1 MDSSKFF
8 AALAIV
14 FVLALGFLASVSNTE
29 ASAQG
34 DDRWYVG
41 EGVEQDTFVT
51 YRIQDIGTN
60 NRVPF
65 LITIYFQEQDEDGV
79 WIAPT
84 FVVTQGKV
92 LEGTLRLAE
101 TSLVPLA
108 GGDLVPSEMRPY
120 VSGYQNTLTFL
131 EAYAPK
137 TAPKSLSQISWGN
150 VAGTGASPISPAGK
164 ETVTV
169 EGGTFDTT
177 VISYSRGSTVNKI
190 WVADNFPYPVKAL
203 VYAEVTSPPAPV
215 RYEFELIEQ
224 GQGRPEAPTSEE
236 EIPTPPIRRSTVT
249 ELYQIELD
257 WEPVSIMPEQE
268 VEFGISFFDQAGLPE
283 QRVSY
288 DFIVTDSQGNTLL
301 EKKNQLAD
309 DGMGFQKATF
319 ADGGGKTI
327 TVKIIAVG
335 GVDTSQFIESADFNI
350 VVVPEFPVSAAIV
363 AAVVIG
369 LAVAITRLRG
379 STSLGSVFG
388 GRNPL

>member
-101 TSLVPLA
+101 SSLVPLA

-164 ETVTV
+164 EAVTV
-169 EGGTFDTT
+169 EGGTFDAT
-177 VISYSRGSTVNKI
+177 VISYSRGNTVNRI

-249 ELYQIELD
+249 EQYQIELD
-257 WEPVSIMPEQE
+257 WEPASIMPEQE
-268 VEFGISFFDQAGLPE
+268 VEFGISFFDHAGLPE

-288 DFIVTDSQGNTLL
+288 DFIVTDGQGNMLL

-309 DGMGFQKATF
+309 DGMGFQTATF

-363 AAVVIG
+363 AAAVIG
-369 LAVAITRLRG
+369 LAVVVTRLRG
-379 STSLGSVFG
+379 LTSLGSIFG